1 MQKILLNWHDVSRIV
16 RLKYLSVFQFVVVIV
31 PVYFSIEPILAEL
44 VGTNIVRP
52 INMLALYFSALFFL
66 VSSIVFQIRSPR
78 VIRNF
83 ESKYDLMKTCIQEA
97 ELIYDKFEKTNKSIE
112 EFIEKIDSDSNIQEN
127 FEKSFDA
134 ALDNFIETSSL
145 MNIRET
151 WDKSLYDRIY
161 SLAVCQFFLL
171 LASLITLYITF
182 IDAPIR
188 VWVALTS

>member
-1 MQKILLNWHDVSRIV
+1 M